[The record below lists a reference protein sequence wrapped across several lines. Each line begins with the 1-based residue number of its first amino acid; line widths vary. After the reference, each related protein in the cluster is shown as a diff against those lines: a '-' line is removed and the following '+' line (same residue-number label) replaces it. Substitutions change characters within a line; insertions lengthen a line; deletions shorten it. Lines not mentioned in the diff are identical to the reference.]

1 MALVDIGMRKL
12 GWFGASIGTSL
23 AFERISNT
31 GEFQENEG
39 APLIQ
44 DMESIWI
51 NLRTLIRNANN
62 AVESQDQIYLTGQQ
76 LSEAVAE
83 DWDAINNAVAEVNP
97 NCELRLYLCTY
108 EGINAE
114 FPNANFR
121 NNRTTKQLSYETVE
135 RDVISY
141 FLDNYSE
148 ELLKFKWQLSGSKG
162 CVLMTHL
169 PLDLVSYPKFP
180 SLKLLESHTGA
191 VKERRHWHT
200 KMNIKKDGPVIPFCR
215 SMLVIFGDSSMF
227 SPQPIKARK
236 TLLEISSKNQW
247 HPLTTM
253 AKIEQDVKLAHEPH
267 LLDFIKQYK

>member
-1 MALVDIGMRKL
+1 MALVDVSSRTL

-23 AFERISNT
+23 AFERITNT
-31 GEFQENEG
+31 GEFEQTFDK
-39 APLIQ
+39 PPIQ
-44 DMESIWI
+44 DMESVWI
-51 NLRTLIRNANN
+51 NLRTLIRNAHN
-62 AVESQDQIYLTGQQ
+62 AVETQDQMYITGEA
-76 LSEAVAE
+76 LSEAVSE
-83 DWDAINNAVAEVNP
+83 DWEAINNAVAEVNP

-108 EGINAE
+108 EGINEE

-121 NNRTTKQLSYETVE
+121 NSSTTKQLSYETVE

-162 CVLMTHL
+162 CVLLTHL

-191 VKERRHWHT
+191 IKERRHWHT
-200 KMNIKKDGPVIPFCR
+200 KMKIKKDGPVIPFCR
-215 SMLVIFGDSSMF
+215 AMLVIFGDSSMF
-227 SPQPIKARK
+227 SPQPIQARK
-236 TLLEISSKNQW
+236 TLLKISEKSKW
-247 HPLTTM
+247 HPLTSM